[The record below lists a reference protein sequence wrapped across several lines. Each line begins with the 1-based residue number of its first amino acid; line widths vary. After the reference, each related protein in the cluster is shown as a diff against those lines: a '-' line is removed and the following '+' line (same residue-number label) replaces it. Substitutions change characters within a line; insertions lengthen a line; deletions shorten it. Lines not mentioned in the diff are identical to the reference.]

1 MAKEYEI
8 SFWSNINILNLIVV
22 QIAQISK
29 YTINLCIKQYKNVE
43 NKSLKFTKLIENYIV
58 ETSKNLNYL
67 KI

>member
-1 MAKEYEI
+1 M
-8 SFWSNINILNLIVV
+8 V